1 MSTSDQRDLTVSVP
15 WSIQEDLLLDVAAP
29 TLDESVS
36 LGETESWF
44 YLRENHGGRPFLRL
58 RFKSESPSVERRLK
72 SRLMEHIG
80 SAGPDAKPDEI
91 FEYQPYNHEHD
102 WLGGTTALGLAESFW
117 TETTPLALQTLGATR
132 GNRALRLAVAF
143 DFLVCSGVLL
153 APQLPPPIAR
163 FGFKAGYLSYLAT
176 FEGYM
181 LLIRDP
187 EGTRAKHAHRYEQN
201 RNLLRPRLR
210 EMVEAMQNPDG
221 NLSDLPELARE
232 WALRLRSYFPAI
244 QKGFDEGRF
253 YLYATPRKT
262 ETAKLTP
269 SPDGLYRRPQLEWL
283 QDLPEAP
290 VAGIHRAIADNKF
303 YQGMIREDRRFLA
316 SRLAQAYCN
325 WHLYRLGFLLA
336 DRYTLFYL
344 ISRAFEEE
352 YDLDAEELIRSVGP
366 EAEVSG

>member
-1 MSTSDQRDLTVSVP
+1 MSTSEQKDLTVSVP
-15 WSIQEDLLLDVAAP
+15 WSVQEDLLLDVAAP
-29 TLDESVS
+29 TLEASVE
-36 LGETESWF
+36 LGETKSWF

-58 RFKSESPSVERRLK
+58 RFKTESPSVERRLK
-72 SRLMEHIG
+72 SRIMEHVG
-80 SAGPDAKPDEI
+80 TVGDGDV

-102 WLGGTTALGLAESFW
+102 WLGGTAALGLVESFW
-117 TETTPLALQTLGATR
+117 TETTPLALQTLRATR
-132 GNRALRLAVAF
+132 GDRALRLAVAF

-153 APQLPPPIAR
+153 APRLPDPVAK

-187 EGTRAKHAHRYEQN
+187 EGTRAKHAQRYEQN
-201 RNLLRPRLR
+201 KHLLRPRLR
-210 EMVEAMQNPDG
+210 ELIEAMRDPDG
-221 NLSDLPELARE
+221 DLADVSELARE
-232 WALRLRSYFPAI
+232 WTLRLRSYLPAI
-244 QKGFDEGRF
+244 QEGFDQGRF
-253 YLYATPRKT
+253 YLYATPRKS

-269 SPDGLYRRPQLEWL
+269 SPDGLYRRPKVEWL
-283 QDLPEAP
+283 ADLPEPP

-316 SRLAQAYCN
+316 SRLAQAYTN

-336 DRYTLFYL
+336 DRYTLYYL

-352 YDLDAEELIRSVGP
+352 FDLDAAEMIRSVRP
-366 EAEVSG
+366 EAEVAG